1 MFARRQRT
9 LFIPLVLAAVVLL
22 IGCGGGGDKEG
33 KMAENH
39 PASPGVVI
47 PKPADA
53 TQVDVALR
61 EWAVAPAQSSV
72 KAGKVYFLAENAGPE
87 HPHELVI
94 VRTNLGP
101 LDLPFQNNKVNEDK
115 LDVVDEI
122 EEFAPRSSASLSVD
136 LTPGK
141 YLLICNITEED
152 KQIGSHYKK
161 GMVAAFTVE

>member
-1 MFARRQRT
+1 M
-9 LFIPLVLAAVVLL
+9 
-22 IGCGGGGDKEG
+22 G
-33 KMAENH
+33 AEH
-39 PASPGVVI
+39 PAAAGVVN
-47 PKPADA
+47 PKPAGA
-53 TQVDVALR
+53 TQVDVGLR
-61 EWAVAPAQSSV
+61 EWAVAPAPSSV
-72 KAGKVYFLAENAGPE
+72 KAGKVYFLAENVGPE

-94 VRTNLGP
+94 IRTNLGP

-115 LDVVDEI
+115 LDIVDEI

-141 YLLICNITEED
+141 YMLICNITGED